1 MFSCCEIVM
10 VITARSL
17 ELEWK
22 LPRLLEV
29 VLEDHGLVCR
39 TRDFVGFWYSML
51 AAHGTEEKC
60 LVGDAM

>member
-1 MFSCCEIVM
+1 M

-60 LVGDAM
+60 LVGAAM